1 MPKSEKQKLKTLYV
15 AEYFLKNTDE
25 NHPTTIKDIIDYL
38 ETEHDILA
46 ERRSVLRDILILRDD
61 FGMDIECPT
70 QGGSYYRLLS
80 RDFELDD
87 LKLLAECVHATKFI
101 SKSKAKEL
109 VEKIGSLGSNFAA
122 EQLQEEVFLCDRVK
136 TNRKGILSNIANINY
151 AMSRRWDAQPR
162 TPSKISFQ
170 YMKYQISD
178 VHSQVERRKGAA
190 YIVSPFKLLVI
201 QQYIENYC
209 LRNGIGKTERIFNLT
224 ERAISKQLAL
234 VCDYL
239 GFEGIGTH
247 SFRKWYATEIYKNN
261 GYDITL
267 VQRLLQ
273 HSSAAITQRYIG
285 IEPQR
290 IEEAIE
296 GHAQLL

>member
-1 MPKSEKQKLKTLYV
+1 MNKRTIVL
-15 AEYFLKNTDE
+15 
-25 NHPTTIKDIIDYL
+25 TTEQYKEIIQTMREGFCGCRPNERIATALVL
-38 ETEHDILA
+38 EGNLGLRISDIL
-46 ERRSVLRDILILRDD
+46 SLRLSDIVRDGD
-61 FGMDIECPT
+61 R
-70 QGGSYYRLLS
+70 YRL
-80 RDFELDD
+80 EITEQ
-87 LKLLAECVHATKFI
+87 KTK
-101 SKSKAKEL
+101 KKR
-109 VEKIGSLGSNFAA
+109 
-122 EQLQEEVFLCDRVK
+122 VFTV
-136 TNRKGILSNIANINY
+136 
-151 AMSRRWDAQPR
+151 P
-162 TPSKISFQ
+162 
-170 YMKYQISD
+170 
-178 VHSQVERRKGAA
+178 
-190 YIVSPFKLLVI
+190 LVI

-209 LRNGIGKTERIFNLT
+209 LRNGIEKTERIFNLT

-296 GHAQLL
+296 GHWLLQSVVAQFQYNAV